1 MNIRYR
7 GRLLT
12 LSGALLAF
20 VITLTLI
27 PFSLAS
33 AAPPTQPALSFDD
46 PLPQTGRLDAT
57 TSQVSYAFECRA
69 QGIGSLVVQTISGDL
84 VADAVLQDPTGAVFA
99 RGTVV
104 QGAPSVTVAEAFTMP
119 ADGNCLATLSRRGD
133 TAGSYSVRLLPGFAQ
148 LTKWDTFGPV
158 MDDLHMEWEPY
169 ASQNMTVTTF
179 QERLRIEVMT
189 DNLLAYAVPSGEDLI
204 WTDSY
209 IQADFSIQ
217 GAPSYF
223 EYGFVLRDNEEQ
235 ETFYSVTFS
244 SDGDYAVYYF
254 NGDWTAV
261 QDWTVHDAIDPTDM
275 QPRVAVLLQ
284 GNRFLL
290 FFNDRFVAEV
300 LDPNRYASEGLSGL
314 VAATGPDQTDALTV
328 FMDNVVV
335 TRPYGLGTT
344 AVALTGQ
351 DIAQPTPTKP
361 GLLGALGAAVT
372 PVASPTPT
380 ALLIVPSATPASV
393 SRFPARLQ
401 RWSSKAPAE
410 IVGELSQAGAVPAGG
425 AISLTVPS
433 SYGDTSGEGFSS
445 YPLGQ
450 GRVFRNFVLGFDAR
464 LIYGNVEAGCG
475 MYFRADNGSDTAMVF
490 ADGWAL
496 LGEWDAQGNLLDA
509 SVLDQFTAVLSG
521 VGTTNRVLVIA
532 LEETVAMYVNGEL
545 VAESRFTPQAGTLAL
560 EMYVPGDDSGV
571 TEQTYCQ
578 LNNIWLW
585 EF

>member
-1 MNIRYR
+1 MNIWHSRHVA
-7 GRLLT
+7 GLGVAFCVIAL
-12 LSGALLAF
+12 AMLLAP
-20 VITLTLI
+20 L
-27 PFSLAS
+27 PLAQ
-33 AAPPTQPALSFDD
+33 ATPLAQPGLSFDD
-46 PLPQTGRLDAT
+46 PIPQTGQLDAT

-69 QGIGSLVVQTISGDL
+69 EGIGSLVVQTTSGDL
-84 VADAVLQDPTGAVFA
+84 VVDAVLQDSTGAEFA

-148 LTKWDTFGPV
+148 LTAWDTFGPV
-158 MDDLHMEWEPY
+158 TDDLHLEWEPY

-179 QERLRIEVMT
+179 REQLRIEVMT
-189 DNLLAYAVPSGEDLI
+189 DNLLAYALPSGEDLI
-204 WTDSY
+204 WSDSY

-223 EYGFVLRDNEEQ
+223 EYGFVLRTDEESD
-235 ETFYSVTFS
+235 TFYSVTFS
-244 SDGDYAVYYF
+244 SDGDYSVYYF
-254 NGDWTAV
+254 NGDWV
-261 QDWTVHDAIDPTDM
+261 PIQDWTVNAAIDPTDM
-275 QPRVAVLLQ
+275 QPRAAVLLL

-300 LDPNRYASEGLSGL
+300 TDPNNYASEGLSGL
-314 VAATGPDQTDALTV
+314 VAATGPEQADALTV
-328 FMDNVVV
+328 FMDNLVI

-344 AVALTGQ
+344 AIALTGQ

-380 ALLIVPSATPASV
+380 SLLIVPSATPASV

-401 RWSSKAPAE
+401 RWSSKTPAD

-425 AISLTVPS
+425 TIALTVPS

-450 GRVFRNFVLGFDAR
+450 GKVFRNFVLGFDAR
-464 LIYGNVEAGCG
+464 LIYGNAEAGCG

-496 LGEWDAQGNLLDA
+496 LGEWDADGNLLDS
-509 SVLDQFTAVLSG
+509 SVLDQFTAVISG

-545 VAESRFTPQAGTLAL
+545 VAESRFTPQTGTLAL
-560 EMYVPGDDSGV
+560 EMYVPSDDSGA